1 MQKRDVK
8 LVFLKQIEYL
18 CTKMSKYIN
27 TKYLVL
33 FIIPMMNLL
42 FVHYY
47 FLLTIDLEV
56 PCFKSSLIDNFIACL
71 IDVSAILVLF
81 WIITLGRLR
90 LSLVITFVITLIWSF
105 CNAFY
110 ARFFHQ
116 YLSWSSIGQAG
127 NLTDSAVIDSMMVGF
142 EWTDL
147 YYPAMAILF
156 GWFLIH
162 TWHHDL
168 KSKSLRTTVFLW
180 LFCFVIGLA
189 AHALYIF
196 HPKYGFIYA
205 LEKTMFT
212 PAKMDAM
219 WPNWTFFHK
228 GFFRKL
234 VVDQLAGDHNMK
246 LTEEQR
252 AEIEKAYS
260 DHRLR
265 VTGRTAS
272 DSIQNIVFILVESY
286 LSVTSDLVIEG
297 KEITPNLNKLKHD
310 STVYFNGHMRPNVSI
325 GESADGQYIYMA
337 GLLPLHSE
345 ITVSKAKHN
354 EIIGLPEQMKKIH
367 PDLISQTIIPTNPTL
382 WEQQPMSEAYG
393 FDNLYSMLDY
403 QMVMKDNDNGGFLDD
418 HMIFKYA
425 TYTDQKNSQP
435 FFSLI
440 LTMSMHQPYTSFT
453 RHGFEV
459 TDKSLPQSYK
469 NYLNSCHFFDMQIGK
484 YFEELKQ
491 QGLYDNS
498 LIIIVA
504 DHDARPRYLD
514 MEGKISDDIPIYIIN
529 GGFDPASAWDGEC
542 NQLDVYTTILDIMG
556 IDSKWRGL
564 GHTLLNKDY
573 QNSVTGKI
581 QELSDMITF
590 SNYFSSKAS
599 E

>member
-1 MQKRDVK
+1 
-8 LVFLKQIEYL
+8 
-18 CTKMSKYIN
+18 MSKYIN

-33 FIIPMMNLL
+33 FIMCLMNLL

-56 PCFKSSLIDNFIACL
+56 PCFKSSLIDNFIASL
-71 IDVSAILVLF
+71 LDTSVILLAV
-81 WIITLGRLR
+81 WIITLRRLR
-90 LSLVITFVITLIWSF
+90 LSLAITFVITLIWSF

-110 ARFFHQ
+110 VRFFHQ

-127 NLTDSAVIDSMMVGF
+127 NLTDGAVIDSMLAGF
-142 EWTDL
+142 ETTDL
-147 YYPAMAILF
+147 YYPLMAVLF
-156 GWFLIH
+156 GWFIIH
-162 TWHHDL
+162 TWRHDL
-168 KSKSLRTTVFLW
+168 TVKSLRTTIIIW
-180 LFCFVIGLA
+180 LCSLIIGLA
-189 AHALYIF
+189 AHSLYIF
-196 HPKYGFIYA
+196 HPKYGFVYA

-212 PAKMDAM
+212 PAKMDSM

-234 VVDQLAGDHNMK
+234 VVDQLSRDTELK
-246 LTEEQR
+246 LTREQQQ
-252 AEIEKAYS
+252 EIEREYS

-272 DSIQNIVFILVESY
+272 DSIKNVIFILVESY
-286 LSVTSDLVIEG
+286 LSVTSDLVIDG

-310 STVYFNGHMRPNVSI
+310 STVYFNSHMRPNVSI

-337 GLLPLHSE
+337 GLLPLHAE

-367 PDLISQTIIPTNPTL
+367 PGLRSHTIIPTNPTL

-393 FDNLYSMLDY
+393 FDHLYSMLDY
-403 QMVMKDNDNGGFLDD
+403 QAEMKDNENGEFLSDD
-418 HMIFKYA
+418 MIFKYA
-425 TYTDQKNSQP
+425 AYKDQTNSQP
-435 FFSLI
+435 FLSLI

-469 NYLNSCHFFDMQIGK
+469 NYLNSCHFFDMQVGK
-484 YFEELKQ
+484 YLEELKE

-498 LIIIVA
+498 LIVIVA

-529 GGFDPASAWDGEC
+529 GGFDPSSAWDGEC

-556 IDSKWRGL
+556 VDSKWLGL
-564 GHTLLNKDY
+564 GHTLLNKNY
-573 QNSVTGKI
+573 QNSVTGKT

>member
-1 MQKRDVK
+1 
-8 LVFLKQIEYL
+8 
-18 CTKMSKYIN
+18 MSKYIN

-33 FIIPMMNLL
+33 FIMCLMNLL

-47 FLLTIDLEV
+47 FLLTVDLEV
-56 PCFKSSLIDNFIACL
+56 PCFKSSLIDNFIASL
-71 IDVSAILVLF
+71 LDTSVILLAV
-81 WIITLGRLR
+81 WIITLRRLR
-90 LSLVITFVITLIWSF
+90 LSLAITFVITLIWSF

-110 ARFFHQ
+110 VRFFHQ

-127 NLTDSAVIDSMMVGF
+127 NLTDGAVIDSMLAGF
-142 EWTDL
+142 ETTDL
-147 YYPAMAILF
+147 YYPLMAILF

-168 KSKSLRTTVFLW
+168 TPKSLRTTIIIW
-180 LFCFVIGLA
+180 LCSLIIGLA
-189 AHALYIF
+189 AHSLYIF
-196 HPKYGFIYA
+196 HPKYGFVYA

-212 PAKMDAM
+212 PAKMDSM

-234 VVDQLAGDHNMK
+234 VVDQLSRDTELK
-246 LTEEQR
+246 LTREQQQ
-252 AEIEKAYS
+252 EIEREYS

-272 DSIQNIVFILVESY
+272 DSIKNVIFILVESY
-286 LSVTSDLVIEG
+286 LSVTSDLIIDG

-337 GLLPLHSE
+337 GLLPLHAE

-354 EIIGLPEQMKKIH
+354 EIIGLPEQMKKLH
-367 PDLISQTIIPTNPTL
+367 PGLRSHTIIPTNPTL

-393 FDNLYSMLDY
+393 FDHLYSMLDY
-403 QMVMKDNDNGGFLDD
+403 QAEMKDNENGEFLSDD
-418 HMIFKYA
+418 MIFKYA
-425 TYTDQKNSQP
+425 AYKDQTNSQP
-435 FFSLI
+435 FLSLI

-459 TDKSLPQSYK
+459 TDKSLPQAYK

-484 YFEELKQ
+484 YLEDLKEH
-491 QGLYDNS
+491 GLYDNS
-498 LIIIVA
+498 LIVIVA

-529 GGFDPASAWDGEC
+529 GGFDPSSAWDGEC

-556 IDSKWRGL
+556 VDSKWRGL
-564 GHTLLNKDY
+564 GHTLLNKNY
-573 QNSVTGKI
+573 QNSVTGKT